1 MVVGAP
7 NEAAWRHLTHNPFVA
22 QQVWDLRNFRDPT
35 DELSVGPDASHARIA
50 VQASHCGFADQVA
63 IVEFDCLLSSLLL
76 LLLFLVGFSL
86 SSDTLA
92 VTATV
97 AHCPMARRTSVR
109 PEQGC
114 WR

>member
-50 VQASHCGFADQVA
+50 VQASHCGTADPVP

-76 LLLFLVGFSL
+76 LLLFFGGVI
-86 SSDTLA
+86 
-92 VTATV
+92 VV
-97 AHCPMARRTSVR
+97 V
-109 PEQGC
+109 
-114 WR
+114 